1 LVVPQRGLQQA
12 DQRRDH
18 GGSGGHA
25 LPTEGLGQRALLGTE
40 LPDEGLR
47 TYGGLLIIMVV
58 AWGHRVVLQFSRVM
72 SYILSLG
79 RVQDA
84 LP

>member
-1 LVVPQRGLQQA
+1 VV
-12 DQRRDH
+12 
-18 GGSGGHA
+18 
-25 LPTEGLGQRALLGTE
+25 
-40 LPDEGLR
+40 
-47 TYGGLLIIMVV
+47 V
-58 AWGHRVVLQFSRVM
+58 WGHRVVLQFSRVM